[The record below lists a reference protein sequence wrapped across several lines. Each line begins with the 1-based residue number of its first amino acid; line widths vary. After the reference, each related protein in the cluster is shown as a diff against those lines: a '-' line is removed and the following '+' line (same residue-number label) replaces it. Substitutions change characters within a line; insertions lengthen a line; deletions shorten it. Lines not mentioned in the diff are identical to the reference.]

1 MRRLWGTPGA
11 FFQYWLKINLVK
23 TLVVGLGNPI
33 LGDDGVGWQIAS
45 ELQNIESIP
54 SDVTIECMA
63 IGGISLMESLIGY
76 DRAIIIDAIVTHTA
90 PIGSVKYFKL
100 GELPNPSS
108 GHMSS
113 AHDTS
118 LQDALHLGRDLGAY
132 LPDDITVVTV
142 ESQKVYDFSETL
154 TPPVANAVP
163 EALKII
169 RHLLLQSYPAESQQL
184 DGQSI

>member
-1 MRRLWGTPGA
+1 MEPSFSIGR
-11 FFQYWLKINLVK
+11 KNLVK

-45 ELQNIESIP
+45 ELQKIDSIP
-54 SDVTIECMA
+54 SDVTVECMA

-76 DRAIIIDAIVTHTA
+76 DRAIIIDAVVTHSA
-90 PIGSVKYFKL
+90 PIGSVKFFKL
-100 GELPNPSS
+100 GELPNPSL

-118 LQDALHLGRDLGAY
+118 LQDALHIGRDLGAY

-154 TPPVANAVP
+154 TQPVANAVP
-163 EALKII
+163 QALII
-169 RHLLLQSYPAESQQL
+169 IKHLLLESLPAESQQI
-184 DGQSI
+184 DGQSF

>member
-1 MRRLWGTPGA
+1 M
-11 FFQYWLKINLVK
+11 K

-33 LGDDGVGWQIAS
+33 LGDDGIGWQIAS
-45 ELQNIESIP
+45 ELQHEETIP
-54 SDVTIECMA
+54 SDVTIECMG
-63 IGGISLMESLIGY
+63 IGGISLMESLIGF
-76 DRAIIIDAIVTHTA
+76 DRAIIIDAIVTHQA
-90 PIGSVKYFKL
+90 PIGSVRSLKL
-100 GELPNPSS
+100 GDLPNPSL

-118 LQDALHLGRDLGAY
+118 LQDALAIGRALGTH

-154 TPPVANAVP
+154 TPLVADAIP

-169 RHLLLQSYPAESQQL
+169 KHLLLESYPTESQQL